1 MSTEKYRTVKQ
12 EAFFVQGPIS
22 FQIGVAKNLEWS
34 KYYVTIKRNY
44 IYNDK
49 HGNCKV
55 SENNV
60 FLTLPAAAELVK
72 QLEPALRYA
81 ESCVESDKGAHISS
95 NFVPVTILS
104 HVN

>member
-12 EAFFVQGPIS
+12 EAFFVQGPSS
-22 FQIGVAKNLEWS
+22 FQIGVAKNLDWN
-34 KYYVTIKRNY
+34 KFYVYIKRNY

-95 NFVPVTILS
+95 NFVAVTILS